1 VEYSSSA
8 RSHRFHLS
16 AMPVASET
24 LQLGFPVTSGNKT
37 LSRKVQ
43 QVSEQPPNVSND
55 NEYAFSVNQINSVT
69 ENIAGNVGNVDLKI
83 LSILVRPVI
92 L

>member
-1 VEYSSSA
+1 
-8 RSHRFHLS
+8 
-16 AMPVASET
+16 M
-24 LQLGFPVTSGNKT
+24 
-37 LSRKVQ
+37 Q

-55 NEYAFSVNQINSVT
+55 DEYAFSVNQINSVT
-69 ENIAGNVGNVDLKI
+69 ENIAGKVGNVDLKI